1 MSRKM
6 QAPTKSSS
14 AASFQGPALFHSTMA
29 RFKRTTPA
37 SGATSTRRTSFA
49 ETTDETSSEGSVYEI
64 EVEDIGAAT
73 RPHNVKND
81 TATMEERHD
90 SVFES
95 AAEQAA
101 ISRGIGT
108 LTPRPPRKDLRAAL
122 RTLQDPRQRPGAP
135 CTTADDVAVEDD
147 ECYESLAIMQKRDDD
162 GHTRLNA
169 YQQQLDQIAAG
180 LEAEHAARE
189 AQALA
194 AAKERAWEAQVR
206 AARER
211 KEAAAGRLAQRIVAE
226 VVPMSASGRAYGDLR
241 EIRRCAAPKVEY
253 QTVPDSCYP
262 RFRPSK

>member
-1 MSRKM
+1 M
-6 QAPTKSSS
+6 
-14 AASFQGPALFHSTMA
+14 FHNTMA
-29 RFKRTTPA
+29 RFKRTMPA
-37 SGATSTRRTSFA
+37 SGVTSTRRTSFA
-49 ETTDETSSEGSVYEI
+49 ETADETSSEESDYETT
-64 EVEDIGAAT
+64 EGDIGAAT
-73 RPHNVKND
+73 QPYMPKD
-81 TATMEERHD
+81 DIATMEERHD

-108 LTPRPPRKDLRAAL
+108 LTPRPPRKDLRATL
-122 RTLQDPRQRPGAP
+122 RILRDPRQQPGAP
-135 CTTADDVAVEDD
+135 CTTADAVAVEDD
-147 ECYESLAIMQKRDDD
+147 EGFESLAIMQKRDDD
-162 GHTRLNA
+162 SHARLNA
-169 YQQQLDQIAAG
+169 YQRQLDQIAAG

-194 AAKERAWEAQVR
+194 AAKERAWEAQIR

-262 RFRPSK
+262 RFRPSG